1 MAIAAL
7 LGDNA
12 AQDGGVIIRPA
23 DDEVVTPA
31 IGLVTASLEPTPAH
45 GGTHEMGCLYQRGKT
60 WWIKYSRNGRPYF
73 ESSHSKKKEE
83 AKRLLR
89 LREGDIARGVPVTSR
104 IGRMRFEEAAEDF
117 LTDYQ
122 INKRKSYADVKRRIV
137 IGLAPWFQHRR
148 MTQITTADVQHY
160 VQARQAGGAANATI
174 NRELAALKRMYTL
187 AIKGRKLLYRP
198 HIPMLAE
205 NNVRQGFFERA
216 QFDAVRAELSDALRG
231 VATLAYYT
239 GWRVRSEV
247 LSLTWPQ
254 IDRRE
259 GTIRLEP
266 GTTKSKAGRTV
277 AYLEIDELRE
287 AIEVQWQWHLELRS
301 EGTIC
306 PWVFS
311 HTTPAKKW
319 GQRIKTFRRSWLGA
333 CQRAG
338 VPGRVLHDFR
348 RTAVRNLERAGV
360 PRKVAMA
367 MVGHKTESIYRRYDI
382 VTESDLH
389 AAAARL
395 NARQETPSLA
405 VTKS

>member
-1 MAIAAL
+1 
-7 LGDNA
+7 
-12 AQDGGVIIRPA
+12 
-23 DDEVVTPA
+23 
-31 IGLVTASLEPTPAH
+31 
-45 GGTHEMGCLYQRGKT
+45 MGCLYQRGKT

-122 INKRKSYADVKRRIV
+122 INKRKSYADVKRRIA
-137 IGLAPWFQHRR
+137 IGLGPWFQRRR

-205 NNVRQGFFERA
+205 NNVRQGFFERE
-216 QFDAVRAELSDALRG
+216 QFDAVRAELPAALRG
-231 VATLAYYT
+231 VAMLAYYT
-239 GWRVRSEV
+239 GWRIRSEV
-247 LSLTWPQ
+247 LPLRWPQ
-254 IDRRE
+254 IDRLE

-277 AYLEIDELRE
+277 AYREIDELRD
-287 AIEVQWQWHLELRS
+287 AIDAQWQRHLELQGERM
-301 EGTIC
+301 IC
-306 PWVFS
+306 PWVFP
-311 HTTPAKKW
+311 HTRPAAKR
-319 GQRIKTFRRSWLGA
+319 GQRIKTFRRSWLSA

-338 VPGRVLHDFR
+338 VPGRVPHDFR

-367 MVGHKTESIYRRYDI
+367 MVGHKTESVYRRYDI

-389 AAAARL
+389 AAAATL
-395 NARQETPSLA
+395 NAAT
-405 VTKS
+405 VTKTVTTGRSERSGSRRRLRVTS